1 MLLDI
6 ILEIN
11 KMKLDDMILSNEGYR
26 TIIIQSQKLDKYVVD
41 KFKLINQL

>member
-11 KMKLDDMILSNEGYR
+11 KMKLDDMISSNEAYK
-26 TIIIQSQKLDKYVVD
+26 TVLVQSQKVDKYVVD

>member
-11 KMKLDDMILSNEGYR
+11 KMKLDDMILSNEAYQ
-26 TIIIQSQKLDKYVVD
+26 TILIQSQKVDKYVAD